1 MGMAMTATKP
11 AEVKSTHGSI
21 RLSVKQIV
29 VPIAFLAIAVGL
41 LTFAARSGGTLD
53 EPVGFRV
60 YEVGITVVAVGLI
73 STGIWQS
80 IRAAQL
86 APLLLM
92 AVATGTAFWQETYG
106 DWGAYC
112 LYSDRFLTHDWGHTA
127 GSAPVQCWWFIAG
140 YVVFYTTLFQSL
152 IVAVDYVRKRWPHRN
167 PYLVAAVLSLPIFYA
182 FDLVFEGTTV
192 GLGFWNYEHVFG
204 PAVNIGNGTFPLLW
218 PIVEQVPFM
227 AIAAFGLT
235 WRDDRGE
242 DVFVL
247 AARRV
252 LRRPPGQ
259 LAILTSWIV
268 IVNITFLATTIIPLM
283 VMRWVAGPDIASV
296 P

>member
-1 MGMAMTATKP
+1 MTVTKP
-11 AEVKSTHGSI
+11 PGANRMAHPN
-21 RLSVKQIV
+21 RLSAKQILA
-29 VPIAFLAIAVGL
+29 PIVFLAIAAGL
-41 LTFAARSGGTLD
+41 LTFAANSGGSL
-53 EPVGFRV
+53 EAPLGFRV
-60 YEVGITVVAVGLI
+60 YEIGITLVAVGFI
-73 STGIWQS
+73 ATGIRQS
-80 IRAAQL
+80 VRAGQL
-86 APLLLM
+86 TPLLLM

-112 LYSDRFLTHDWGHTA
+112 LYSDRFHTYDWGHTVWT
-127 GSAPVQCWWFIAG
+127 APVQCWWFIAG

-152 IVAVDYVRKRWPHRN
+152 IVAVEFVRNRWPHRN
-167 PYLVAAVLSLPIFYA
+167 PYLVAALLSLPIFYA

-204 PAVNIGNGTFPLLW
+204 PAMNIGNGTFPLIW

-235 WRDDRGE
+235 WRNDHGE
-242 DVFVL
+242 DVFAL

-252 LRRPPGQ
+252 LRRAPGQ
-259 LAILTSWIV
+259 FAVLTSWIV
-268 IVNITFLATTIIPLM
+268 IINITFLTTTIIPLM
-283 VMRWVAGPDIASV
+283 VMRWIAGPAIATV